1 MLAARVT
8 LLDHHLVYVTGKGG
22 VGKTTVAAALAVA
35 AADVGRRVIVA
46 EVHGQA
52 QIPRLLG
59 ADAGAP
65 GDEVEIAD
73 GLWHTTV
80 APWRVLEAWIGR
92 ILGSRA
98 LTSLLVRSNFF
109 RVFAEAAPG
118 GMELGTTVKLWELA
132 QHERWDKKAQP
143 YDLVVVD
150 APASGHGVGLLRTPQ
165 TFADLAR
172 VGPIATQ
179 SERVREFF
187 GDSRQTGYLAVALP
201 AELPVSETLE
211 TGRLLRRTLGRRLDA
226 IAVNGVL
233 ADRFD
238 AAELKRV
245 RAAASDGVPRAI
257 AQADGRADAQRHH
270 VERLRADADAPVVE
284 LPFLFAPQL
293 DAAHVD
299 ELADVLAAAI
309 EK

>member
-35 AADVGRRVIVA
+35 AADSGRRTIVA
-46 EVHGQA
+46 EVAGQH

-59 ADAGAP
+59 AEPAAP
-65 GDEVEIAD
+65 GEEKEIAH

-80 APWRVLEAWIGR
+80 EPWKVLEEWIGR
-92 ILGSRA
+92 ILGSRT
-98 LTSLLVRSNFF
+98 LTSLLTRSNFF

-132 QHERWDKKAQP
+132 QSERWDKKARS

-187 GDSRQTGYLAVALP
+187 GDSRQSAYLAVALP
-201 AELPVSETLE
+201 AEMPVSETLE
-211 TGRLLRRTLGRRLDA
+211 TGRKLRRTLGRRFDA
-226 IAVNGVL
+226 IVVNGVL

-238 AAELKRV
+238 AADLRRIRK
-245 RAAASDGVPRAI
+245 AAPDGVPRAI
-257 AQADGRADAQRHH
+257 AQADGRADAQREH
-270 VERLRADADAPVVE
+270 VERLRAEADAPVVE
-284 LPFLFAPQL
+284 LPFLFAPYL
-293 DAAHVD
+293 DEAHVD

-309 EK
+309 

>member
-1 MLAARVT
+1 MLAARVS
-8 LLDHHLVYVTGKGG
+8 LFDHHLVYVTGKGG

-35 AADVGRRVIVA
+35 AADAGRRTIVA
-46 EVHGQA
+46 EVAGQA

-59 ADAGAP
+59 AEAGRP
-65 GDEVEIAD
+65 GDETEIAH
-73 GLWHTTV
+73 GLWHTTIE
-80 APWRVLEAWIGR
+80 PWRVLEEWIGR
-92 ILGSRA
+92 ILGSKA

-132 QHERWDKKAQP
+132 QDPRWDKKART

-150 APASGHGVGLLRTPQ
+150 APASGHGLGLLRTPQ

-187 GDSRQTGYLAVALP
+187 GDSRRTGYVAVALP

-211 TGRLLRRTLGRRLDA
+211 TGRTLRRTLGRRLDA

-238 AAELKRV
+238 DDEIARI
-245 RAAASDGVPRAI
+245 RAAATDGVPRAI
-257 AQADGRADAQRHH
+257 GQADGRADAQREH

-299 ELADVLAAAI
+299 TLADVLAAAI
-309 EK
+309 

>member
-1 MLAARVT
+1 MLAARVS
-8 LLDHHLVYVTGKGG
+8 LLNHHLVYVTGKGG

-35 AADVGRRVIVA
+35 AADSGHRTIVA
-46 EVHGQA
+46 EVAGQQ

-59 ADAGAP
+59 AEPAP
-65 GDEVEIAD
+65 PGEETEIGH

-80 APWRVLEAWIGR
+80 EPWKVLEQWISR

-98 LTSLLVRSNFF
+98 LTGLLVRSNFF

-132 QHERWDKKAQP
+132 QSERWDSKARP

-150 APASGHGVGLLRTPQ
+150 GPASGHGLGLLRTPQ

-187 GDSRQTGYLAVALP
+187 GDSRQTGYVAVALP

-211 TGRLLRRTLGRRLDA
+211 SGRRLRKTLGRRLDA

-238 AAELKRV
+238 DAEIERI
-245 RAAASDGVPRAI
+245 RSAAADGVPRAI
-257 AQADGRADAQRHH
+257 AQADGRADAQRAH
-270 VERLRADADAPVVE
+270 VERLVADADAPVIE
-284 LPFLFAPQL
+284 LPFLFAPHL
-293 DAAHVD
+293 DPAHID
-299 ELADVLAAAI
+299 ELADVLAASGI
-309 EK
+309 